1 MPNYIKF
8 LSLLALFISNN
19 VLATPDLSSVGPQS
33 LSTNSAVIRGNLVS
47 YSGADLP
54 EVSFLFDNEGNFST
68 ARFDPYFPYQF
79 TNLDQFGLWL
89 DANDSS
95 TITDNS
101 GAVSEWKDKSG
112 NQLHVTQSTAAKQP
126 TTNSTTQNG
135 KNVISFDGGDYL
147 VCSSTNIQNTD
158 QVWFFVAE
166 IDSGGVDHAADGI
179 FTYGAWGTGQWH
191 LRANNGS
198 QFRGKLNKDGNSL
211 GTSDFSTSHLN
222 GYQIYS
228 LIFDRTNSKYSSRLN
243 GVINDSDVIDT
254 ENLKTNKLI
263 RVFTASNESYSPVGK
278 IAEIICLKDISLL
291 NTEKIEGYLAHKW
304 GLSGSLAST
313 HPHKIIPPSGNT
325 ALTKVDL
332 GTISA
337 GTFDANLTGLEMG
350 KVYKYRFFAKNTG
363 GYKITDYFSFETVG
377 LPNLSLLYPLNVT
390 PSSATLQT
398 NVLSNGQENPSLT
411 FYWGDE
417 NSSNQAA
424 GWDNFYSLS
433 GSHGVGIHSHSISS
447 LISGTTYYF
456 TVKAVNSAGTTWSE
470 VGTFIANNNSPPSQI
485 VSNAPLEMNETL
497 PIGSTIASFSATDP
511 DQNAT
516 ISFALVDINAT
527 TQNYLFQLNPSG
539 VLSNL
544 VEFDFENNSSNYL
557 IRVRATDEFSA
568 YREEEFLITLLNKN
582 EAPSLISHSGAGSVQ
597 IRRLEREN
605 LFLK

>member
-1 MPNYIKF
+1 M
-8 LSLLALFISNN
+8 
-19 VLATPDLSSVGPQS
+19 
-33 LSTNSAVIRGNLVS
+33 
-47 YSGADLP
+47 
-54 EVSFLFDNEGNFST
+54 
-68 ARFDPYFPYQF
+68 
-79 TNLDQFGLWL
+79 
-89 DANDSS
+89 
-95 TITDNS
+95 
-101 GAVSEWKDKSG
+101 
-112 NQLHVTQSTAAKQP
+112 
-126 TTNSTTQNG
+126 
-135 KNVISFDGGDYL
+135 
-147 VCSSTNIQNTD
+147 
-158 QVWFFVAE
+158 
-166 IDSGGVDHAADGI
+166 
-179 FTYGAWGTGQWH
+179 GT
-191 LRANNGS
+191 
-198 QFRGKLNKDGNSL
+198 
-211 GTSDFSTSHLN
+211 
-222 GYQIYS
+222 
-228 LIFDRTNSKYSSRLN
+228 
-243 GVINDSDVIDT
+243 
-254 ENLKTNKLI
+254 
-263 RVFTASNESYSPVGK
+263 
-278 IAEIICLKDISLL
+278 
-291 NTEKIEGYLAHKW
+291 
-304 GLSGSLAST
+304 
-313 HPHKIIPPSGNT
+313 
-325 ALTKVDL
+325 
-332 GTISA
+332 
-337 GTFDANLTGLEMG
+337 
-350 KVYKYRFFAKNTG
+350 VYKYRFFAKNTG

-417 NSSNQAA
+417 NSSNQA
-424 GWDNFYSLS
+424 L
-433 GSHGVGIHSHSISS
+433 VGTIFTHYRVVTGLEYIHSISS